1 MCNVSLNSECTT
13 SITQQAKHS
22 VQHPRRWE
30 TSTLTLLELQILYI
44 YEGESNENL
53 KSVINIQNTAQLSCK
68 LATVI
73 LIVWRVADRWQY
85 DGGMQHD
92 GAAIV

>member
-1 MCNVSLNSECTT
+1 M
-13 SITQQAKHS
+13 
-22 VQHPRRWE
+22 
-30 TSTLTLLELQILYI
+30 

-53 KSVINIQNTAQLSCK
+53 KSVIKIWNTAQLSCK

-73 LIVWRVADRWQY
+73 LMVWRVADRWQY
-85 DGGMQHD
+85 NGGTHD